1 MNNKDYFALAF
12 QQGKTVRECFEDT
25 YNKGKTDYEKELL
38 EGLATL
44 NTVVIGDITYIDSND
59 VYNLIVSQDDTPV
72 KEKMSNYTQ
81 GSKDA
86 LKIIQKRGAE
96 LLDSDVI
103 TKEMALGISLLLGIV
118 KEQDNN
124 F

>member
-1 MNNKDYFALAF
+1 MNNKDYFSLAF